1 MKIIFILLSL
11 VIILFIIHYYSVTE
25 YFTTDDTAFLA
36 KYMKFREIYNNFLIT
51 WKQGITT
58 SYGTSLPAGQP
69 VGNPTMEQFN
79 QYIRELSQTDGTT
92 YPPLTEPLPPV
103 KTVTEIMQ
111 NQNLIPRTITP
122 MITAIQWMNANLVK
136 AHASMDDALKGIQ
149 GFTDM
154 RWESFA
160 DICQVIQTCQQAQ
173 KEQQAADA
181 AQQMVNAKQWMEP
194 VFDSIDTIQPLLNE
208 NNRLVA
214 KSKAIQAKAQSG
226 DLLPKVAPRKSPY
239 TLPPGSGKK
248 LSPEEEAEYKQNFS
262 QFFALK
268 QWTDQINGALR

>member
-1 MKIIFILLSL
+1 MISSSF
-11 VIILFIIHYYSVTE
+11 TE
-25 YFTTDDTAFLA
+25 NFANDDTAFVT
-36 KYMKFREIYNNFLIT
+36 KYQKFKEFYNSFLSN

-69 VGNPTMEQFN
+69 MSTPSIEQLN
-79 QYIRELSQTDGTT
+79 QYIAELSKKDGTI
-92 YPPLTEPLPPV
+92 YPPLTEPLPDA
-103 KTVTEIMQ
+103 KTVEEILRAKD
-111 NQNLIPRTITP
+111 LIPRSAAPI
-122 MITAIQWMNANLVK
+122 ITALQWMNANLVK
-136 AHASMDDALKGIQ
+136 AHESMDDALKGIQ

-154 RWESFA
+154 QWESFA

-194 VFDSIDTIQPLLNE
+194 VFDSVDTIQPLLNE

-239 TLPPGSGKK
+239 TLPPGSDKK
-248 LSPEEEAEYKQNFS
+248 LSPEQEKEYKQNYG
-262 QFFALK
+262 QFYALR
-268 QWTDQINGALR
+268 QWRNQINANLR